1 MDLKE
6 FVGKDVCVQ
15 LRETWLVTFATEEG
29 TADVMR
35 VNKDKR
41 DPNDPGT
48 PVGFPYIQAKVMDTG
63 ALRMNTTA
71 GGIVDLHLNPEVI
84 HSVSV
89 AIKAAEVK
97 RIEAPQPGQ
106 VQLITP

>member
-1 MDLKE
+1 MDLTK

-35 VNKDKR
+35 VKKDKR
-41 DPNDPGT
+41 DPNDPGA
-48 PVGFPYIQAKVMDTG
+48 PVGFPYIQAKVTDTG
-63 ALRMNTTA
+63 ALSINTTA
-71 GGIVDLHLNPEVI
+71 GGVVELHLNPEVI

-89 AIKAAEVK
+89 AVKAAEVK
-97 RIEAPQPGQ
+97 RVEP
-106 VQLITP
+106 VQAGSIILNP